1 MYPLFLHNACFKYSQ
16 ALCGCICLLGFI
28 SRENIM
34 AIKNLTPHKITII
47 KDDGTEIGLYPEGIV
62 ARIKTKSVL
71 AGNVH
76 GFNLYKTEYGE
87 VIDLPEPAEDENGTI
102 YYIVSALV
110 KNALPNRKDLI
121 SPSQQVRDDQG
132 RVIGC
137 KGFE

>member
-1 MYPLFLHNACFKYSQ
+1 
-16 ALCGCICLLGFI
+16 
-28 SRENIM
+28 M
-34 AIKNLTPHKITII
+34 AIKNLTPHKITVI
-47 KDDGTEIGLYPEGIV
+47 KDDGTEIGLFPEGIV

-71 AGNVH
+71 AGKVH